1 MGEELDGRS
10 DVYSLGILL
19 YELLCGSVPFKSPT
33 PSAVV
38 VQHVT
43 QAPAPLRSVNVSIPA
58 AVEAV
63 VLHALEKRRDA
74 RPQTARALAQEM
86 RNAVFGSVATHST
99 VPTGANV
106 SPVTGSSRAITPPG
120 VTAPFVKS
128 PSVSGSGEIAPG
140 APQFLIAQTAA
151 QTKDNRLRSLII
163 VGVALLVMGIA
174 ASGVAG
180 WMLWTRWEN
189 SQPKQ
194 EVQSKQ
200 PNDAPPMNK
209 QIPKTSE
216 RATPQTSTTDS
227 ADSGFNALRDKR
239 SNPTAAQRPEIE
251 AALKSAESKYP
262 GDYRFTYERAK
273 SSVSRP
279 GHGETFNLLFQAGQ
293 KAIDNGKANEMLS
306 DLMRDKDADFYRL
319 SRGHSEWNVL
329 LEALRNGD
337 RAALKIAPNHH

>member
-1 MGEELDGRS
+1 
-10 DVYSLGILL
+10 
-19 YELLCGSVPFKSPT
+19 
-33 PSAVV
+33 
-38 VQHVT
+38 
-43 QAPAPLRSVNVSIPA
+43 
-58 AVEAV
+58 
-63 VLHALEKRRDA
+63 
-74 RPQTARALAQEM
+74 
-86 RNAVFGSVATHST
+86 
-99 VPTGANV
+99 
-106 SPVTGSSRAITPPG
+106 
-120 VTAPFVKS
+120 
-128 PSVSGSGEIAPG
+128 
-140 APQFLIAQTAA
+140 
-151 QTKDNRLRSLII
+151 
-163 VGVALLVMGIA
+163 MGIA

-200 PNDAPPMNK
+200 PNDAPPMNE

-239 SNPTAAQRPEIE
+239 SNPTAAQGP
-251 AALKSAESKYP
+251 KSKRRSNQQNRSIPAIIASPMNEPSHLFR
-262 GDYRFTYERAK
+262 G
-273 SSVSRP
+273 P

-329 LEALRNGD
+329 IEALRNSD
-337 RAALKIAPNHH
+337 REALKMAPHHH